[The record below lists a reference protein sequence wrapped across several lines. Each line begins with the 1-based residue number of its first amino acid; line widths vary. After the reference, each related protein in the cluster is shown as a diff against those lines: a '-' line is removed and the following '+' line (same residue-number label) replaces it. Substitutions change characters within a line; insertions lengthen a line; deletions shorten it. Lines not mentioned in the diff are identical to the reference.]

1 MALDA
6 AGGSPGLGC
15 TGGAGALWHIW
26 SEVTGARHSRLSP
39 STSL

>member
-15 TGGAGALWHIW
+15 TGVRG
-26 SEVTGARHSRLSP
+26 LSGTSGDSDRCP
-39 STSL
+39 SQQIVAVHVS